1 MRHEAASIIR
11 DEHRSLGAVVHA
23 MQFLVREIGGKGH
36 APDFRLLHA
45 MLYYIR
51 EFPERLH
58 HPKEDRYLFTAVK
71 HRTHEADVVIAELE
85 REHAQGE
92 NLLNDL
98 TVALSVYEAGVP
110 NGLERFATSVEK
122 FADFYWRHMQKE
134 EDRVLPVA
142 ERVLSEEDWRD
153 IYAAFSANRDP
164 NYAAD
169 SEEEFRRLFT
179 RIVNLAPAPIGLGAT
194 QG

>member
-1 MRHEAASIIR
+1 MRHEAATIIR

-23 MQFLVREIGGKGH
+23 MQFLLREIRDRGL
-36 APDFRLLHA
+36 APDYRLLHA

-58 HPKEDRYLFTAVK
+58 HPKEDRHLFAAVK
-71 HRTHEADVVIAELE
+71 RRTHEADAVIAELE

-92 NLLNDL
+92 SLLNDL

-110 NGLERFATSVEK
+110 NGLERFAASAEK
-122 FADFYWRHMQKE
+122 FADFYWQHMQKE

-142 ERVLSEEDWRD
+142 ERVLTDEDWHE
-153 IYAAFSANRDP
+153 IHAAFSVNRDP

-169 SEEEFRRLFT
+169 GEEEFRRLFT
-179 RIVNLAPAPIGLGAT
+179 RIVNLAPAPIGLGAA

>member
-1 MRHEAASIIR
+1 MRHEAATIIR

-23 MQFLVREIGGKGH
+23 MQFLLREIRDRGH
-36 APDFRLLHA
+36 APDYRLLHA

-58 HPKEDRYLFTAVK
+58 HPKEDQHLFAAVK
-71 HRTHEADVVIAELE
+71 RRTHETDAVIAELE

-92 NLLNDL
+92 SLLNDL

-110 NGLERFATSVEK
+110 NGLERFAASVEQ
-122 FADFYWRHMQKE
+122 FADFYWQHMQKE

-142 ERVLSEEDWRD
+142 ERVLTDEDWRD
-153 IYAAFSANRDP
+153 IHAAFSANRDP

-179 RIVNLAPAPIGLGAT
+179 RIVNLAPAPIGLGAA

>member
-1 MRHEAASIIR
+1 MRHQAASIIR

-23 MQFLVREIGGKGH
+23 MQFLLREIRDRGH
-36 APDFRLLHA
+36 APDYRLLHA

-58 HPKEDRYLFTAVK
+58 HPKEDRHLFAAVK
-71 HRTHEADVVIAELE
+71 RRTHEADAVIAELE

-92 NLLNDL
+92 SLLNDL
-98 TVALSVYEAGVP
+98 TVALSVYEAGVQ
-110 NGLERFATSVEK
+110 NGLERFAASVEK
-122 FADFYWRHMQKE
+122 FADFYWQHMQNE
-134 EDRVLPVA
+134 EDQVLPVA
-142 ERVLSEEDWRD
+142 ERVLSDEDWRD
-153 IYAAFSANRDP
+153 IHAAFSANRDP
-164 NYAAD
+164 SYAAD

-179 RIVNLAPAPIGLGAT
+179 RIVNLAPAPIGLGAA